1 MNEVV
6 FYKILD
12 NISDLFKIKLKQ
24 IKRTEITF
32 EASSGKIRNIIIR
45 NTMIPD
51 GHLKIIN
58 IIISKQK

>member
-1 MNEVV
+1 LKNKSKVNKLYECWV

-32 EASSGKIRNIIIR
+32 EASSGKIRI
-45 NTMIPD
+45 
-51 GHLKIIN
+51 
-58 IIISKQK
+58 